1 MEQVKASTKAGG
13 IDAAKAHL
21 DAAANGQEGSAR
33 FVNDEAG
40 WQALAAWF
48 AERGVSRV
56 GIEASGGYER
66 GVSAYLRQL
75 GLEVVTHQPAEVRA
89 FARFKRI
96 KAKNDKI
103 DAAVIA
109 AATAQVDLVRAA
121 ADPQL
126 VELADRLTAYEQAAE
141 FVAMLKTML
150 EHVVLPDLRAQYE
163 AQLKNLKAWK
173 ASLAK
178 DLVARIG
185 RHPDLQRRFDLVRSL
200 PGIGP
205 IVAASLVLRM
215 PELGAMSRGQAASL
229 LGVAPFDRD
238 SGKSHGERHIFG
250 GRARVRRMVY
260 LAAAVARRR
269 DPAFKA
275 FADRLA
281 ALGKKPKVVLVAVMR
296 KLIEAANLVLARQTP
311 WLTTA
316 QQSL

>member
-1 MEQVKASTKAGG
+1 VG
-13 IDAAKAHL
+13 
-21 DAAANGQEGSAR
+21 
-33 FVNDEAG
+33 
-40 WQALAAWF
+40 
-48 AERGVSRV
+48 RV

-66 GVSAYLRQL
+66 GVAGHLRQL
-75 GLEVVTHQPAEVRA
+75 GLEVVTHQPAQVRA

-109 AATAQVDLVRAA
+109 AATAQTDLVRAA

-141 FVAMLKTML
+141 LVAQLKTML
-150 EHVVLPDLRAQYE
+150 EHVVLPDLRAQFE
-163 AQLKNLKAWK
+163 AQLKTLKAWK

-178 DLVARIG
+178 DLIG
-185 RHPDLQRRFDLVRSL
+185 RIEEHPQLRRRFDLLVSL

-215 PELGAMSRGQAASL
+215 PELGSMSRGQAASL

-238 SGKSHGERHIFG
+238 SGKSNGQRHIFG

-260 LAAAVARRR
+260 LAAAVAKRIDRG
-269 DPAFKA
+269 FKA

-281 ALGKKPKVVLVAVMR
+281 AAGKKPKVILVAVMR
-296 KLIEAANLVLARQTP
+296 KLIEAANAVLGRGTA
-311 WLTTA
+311 WLPA
-316 QQSL
+316 